1 MDASIPIAH
10 SLALAGQLASCL
22 SVVQPKYWLSWNI
35 RKISIGFSKKGYNP
49 PHCTVPICWPFA
61 RAWRPAAH
69 VHIEGW
75 LALEKSSCQL
85 LSCHTAIACFT
96 SPEKICCAFCSTS
109 IAVLIITSH
118 EQYICQSQKARKC
131 VCGTC
136 CPLGRIRN
144 VLLRALASQRPSTQ
158 RTEQNLQMALTGN

>member
-1 MDASIPIAH
+1 MRKERYVVTRPMDALLPIAY
-10 SLALAGQLASCL
+10 SLELAGQLASCL

-109 IAVLIITSH
+109 IAGAHHH
-118 EQYICQSQKARKC
+118 E
-131 VCGTC
+131 
-136 CPLGRIRN
+136 P
-144 VLLRALASQRPSTQ
+144 
-158 RTEQNLQMALTGN
+158 

>member
-1 MDASIPIAH
+1 MDALLPIAY

-22 SVVQPKYWLSWNI
+22 SAVRERYWLSWNI
-35 RKISIGFSKKGYNP
+35 RKICIGFAKKGYNP

-69 VHIEGW
+69 VHIEGL

-109 IAVLIITSH
+109 IAVLIIKSH
-118 EQYICQSQKARKC
+118 EQCICQKARKC

-136 CPLGRIRN
+136 CPLGRNRN

>member
-1 MDASIPIAH
+1 MDSYGCF
-10 SLALAGQLASCL
+10 ST
-22 SVVQPKYWLSWNI
+22 SVLGPVYRLSWNI

-49 PHCTVPICWPFA
+49 PHCNVPICWPFA

-75 LALEKSSCQL
+75 LALERNLHANCCLVTQPL
-85 LSCHTAIACFT
+85 LVSLAPKRFAVPSVTRQ
-96 SPEKICCAFCSTS
+96 SQ
-109 IAVLIITSH
+109 VLIIKSH